1 MFRGLTDKYLWQD
14 EAATAVPGH
23 SVWQPATW
31 KGKIDQDS
39 GLQVARSWVRDV
51 KVMRIRLLGGA
62 DPLVRG
68 RPPGRPLLFW

>member
-1 MFRGLTDKYLWQD
+1 MKGGERASRQF
-14 EAATAVPGH
+14 AASRTR
-23 SVWQPATW
+23 TT
-31 KGKIDQDS
+31 
-39 GLQVARSWVRDV
+39 RVRDM